1 MVKRSIKFL
10 NRLLLVILSVALI
23 GNPVLPGNAQG
34 DPKIAESSSPDT
46 RTQDFSSHEP
56 YFYTISK
63 EWEQKKVKVGAKEA
77 LIDAKSY
84 HAKSDD
90 AVVSVGSYEGEHD
103 VLLWSQPKG
112 WVEYKV
118 NVDQEGLYELATDY
132 HPFLSKD
139 GLGRQSV
146 IMSVQ
151 INGEYPFREAHSVS
165 LERRFSEVRPEKY
178 DDEGNQIRSLIDE
191 EVGWK
196 TTSFRD
202 SEGSY
207 SKPLQWHLN
216 KGENTIR
223 IETIRQSVALKSFR
237 LQVPK
242 DIANYEDVRKTYPTH
257 AASGSKEAIVI
268 EGEQFSLKN
277 SSSIQTQYDRS
288 PLSEPKS
295 LDLVRFNTLGGT
307 GWNKGGQAVTWD
319 FEVPED
325 GVYHL
330 TFRVKQNLRKNATV
344 FRNIY
349 IDGEIPFNEMKNVP
363 FPYDSDWK
371 KVSLANT
378 DGELFD
384 FYFTKGKHSLKMEAT
399 VEPYIPVIADIDQ
412 MSKELRDVSREL
424 RIATGNSTDAYR
436 VWNIEKDIPGM
447 TKRLEVLRDSFNK
460 LTDEMLAIN
469 KVRDN
474 VSQSFKSSVRDL
486 EDLLKDPNE
495 IPYSQLT
502 IGTMQEKIEAQ
513 RVDLMNTPLQID
525 RIYVAAPD
533 TKLPRIEA
541 NFFEKLWN
549 SIVTLFYSFS
559 SKNQLDRNAEDEL
572 NIWMFKGRD
581 YVDELQQLAN
591 ERFTP
596 EHGIKVNINLVQ
608 SADLVV
614 LGKAAGILPDIA
626 IGVPSASIFDYAL
639 RNAIY
644 DFTKFPD
651 SEELLD
657 QFHPGIMQ
665 PYRYDSGV
673 YGIPETNN
681 FNIMFYRKDIM
692 NQLGLSV
699 PDTWDDVYKILPT
712 LLQNESNFYIP
723 PDNFSYLFFQNN
735 VELYSKDGLTSALNE
750 PKAFEAFKEWTEMFN
765 VYGMERQVNSF
776 YQQFR
781 DGTMPIG
788 ISDFNTYM
796 QLLVAA
802 PEIMNEWAIAPIP
815 GTKQADGTIARWA
828 AGGAPTANI
837 LFNDTPKEKRDL
849 AWDFVKWYM
858 SEDIQTEFGLN
869 LEQYR
874 GETFRWNS
882 ANVDA
887 FANMPWKQDD
897 LSVILDQW
905 QWMQEWPNVPG
916 GYMTARELG
925 FAWNN
930 AAIDQVN
937 PRIALEKAVKE
948 INREMKRKQ
957 QEFNYIDENGQ
968 VLKKLDLIR
977 ITEPWKGAILN
988 DR

>member
-1 MVKRSIKFL
+1 MVKRGTQFL
-10 NRLLLVILSVALI
+10 NRLLLVILSVTLI
-23 GNPVLPGNAQG
+23 GNPVLPVNAERTSET
-34 DPKIAESSSPDT
+34 IETSSEDT
-46 RTQDFSSHEP
+46 LTSDLSSHEP

-63 EWEQKKVKVGAKEA
+63 EWEQKKVPVGTKLLE
-77 LIDAKSY
+77 IDAAKY
-84 HAKSDD
+84 DAKSDD
-90 AVVSVGSYEGEHD
+90 SVISVGSYEGEKD

-118 NVDQEGLYELATDY
+118 NVDQEGIYELAADY
-132 HPFLSKD
+132 HPFLSED

-146 IMSVQ
+146 MMGVQ
-151 INGEYPFREAHSVS
+151 INGEYPFREANSIS
-165 LERRFSEVRPEKY
+165 LERLFTEVRPVKF
-178 DDEGNQIRSLIDE
+178 DADGNQLRSLINE

-223 IETIRQSVALKSFR
+223 IETIRQSVALKALR
-237 LQVPK
+237 LQAPQSLASYEEVKEAYPK
-242 DIANYEDVRKTYPTH
+242 AD
-257 AASGSKEAIVI
+257 ASSSKEAIII
-268 EGEQFSLKN
+268 EGEQYSLKN
-277 SSSIQTQYDRS
+277 SSSIQAQYDRS
-288 PLSEPKS
+288 PLSQPKS
-295 LDLVRFNTLGGT
+295 LDRVRFNTIGGT

-325 GVYHL
+325 GIYNL
-330 TFRVKQNLRKNATV
+330 TFSVKQNLRENATI

-349 IDGEIPFNEMKNVP
+349 IDGEIPFTEMKNYP
-363 FPYDSDWK
+363 FLYSSDWK
-371 KVSLANT
+371 KVSLSNG
-378 DGELFD
+378 DGDAYD
-384 FYFTKGKHSLKMEAT
+384 FFFTKGKHSIKMEAT
-399 VEPYIPVIADIDQ
+399 VEPYISIIAGINH
-412 MSKELRDVSREL
+412 MSRELRNVSKEL

-447 TKRLEVLRDSFNK
+447 TKRLEVLKDNFNK
-460 LTDEMLAIN
+460 LTDDILAIN
-469 KVRDN
+469 EVQDN
-474 VSQSFKSSVRDL
+474 VSQSFKSSARDL

-495 IPYSQLT
+495 IPSSQLT

-525 RIYVAAPD
+525 RIYIAAPD
-533 TKLPRIEA
+533 TRLPKIEA

-549 SIVTLFYSFS
+549 SIVILFYSFTS
-559 SKNQLDRNAEDEL
+559 QNQIDQNAEGEL

-581 YVDELQQLAN
+581 YVDELQQFAN

-596 EHGIKVNINLVQ
+596 EYGIKVNINLVQ

-626 IGVPSASIFDYAL
+626 IGVPSESIFDYAL
-639 RNAIY
+639 RNAVY
-644 DFTKFPD
+644 DLTKFPD
-651 SEELLD
+651 SD
-657 QFHPGIMQ
+657 QVMDLFHPGIIQ
-665 PYRYDSGV
+665 PYRYDGGI

-699 PDTWDDVYKILPT
+699 PGTWDDVYSILPT

-735 VELYSKDGLTSALNE
+735 VDLYSDDGLSSALNE
-750 PKAFEAFKEWTEMFN
+750 PEAYAAFKEWTEMFN

-802 PEIMNEWAIAPIP
+802 PEIMNEWAIAPVP
-815 GTKQADGTIARWA
+815 GTKEKDGTIARWA
-828 AGGAPTANI
+828 AAGAPTANV
-837 LFNDTPKEKRDL
+837 LFNDTPKEKRDV
-849 AWDFVKWYM
+849 AWDFLKWYM

-874 GETFRWNS
+874 GESFRWNS
-882 ANVDA
+882 ANVHA

-905 QWMQEWPNVPG
+905 QWLQEWPNVPG
-916 GYMTARELG
+916 GYMTAREIG

-930 AAIDQVN
+930 AVIDQVN

-957 QEFNYIDENGQ
+957 QEFNYIDDNGN
-968 VLKKLDLIR
+968 VLKKLELIR
-977 ITEPWKGAILN
+977 ITEPWKGANLK
-988 DR
+988 

>member
-1 MVKRSIKFL
+1 MVKRRIKFL

-23 GNPVLPGNAQG
+23 GSPVLPGNAQG
-34 DPKIAESSSPDT
+34 DSKIAETSSQDSLA
-46 RTQDFSSHEP
+46 QDFTSHEP

-63 EWEQKKVKVGAKEA
+63 EWEQKKIPVGTKGIE
-77 LIDAKSY
+77 IDAKAY

-90 AVVSVGSYEGEHD
+90 AVVSVGSYEGEND

-118 NVDQEGLYELATDY
+118 NVDQEGIYELATDY

-139 GLGRQSV
+139 GTGRQSV

-165 LERRFSEVRPEKY
+165 LERRFAEVRPEKY
-178 DDEGNQIRSLIDE
+178 DDEGNQLRSLIDE

-207 SKPLQWHLN
+207 SQPLQWHLN

-237 LQVPK
+237 LEAPEVI
-242 DIANYEDVRKTYPTH
+242 DDYEDVKKSYPAT
-257 AASGSKEAIVI
+257 AARGSKEAIVI

-288 PLSEPKS
+288 PLSQPKS
-295 LDLVRFNTLGGT
+295 LDLVRFNTIGGT
-307 GWNKGGQAVTWD
+307 GWNKGGQAIIWD

-325 GVYHL
+325 GLYNL

-363 FPYDSDWK
+363 FPYNSDWK
-371 KVSLANT
+371 KVSLANA
-378 DGELFD
+378 DGESFD
-384 FYFTKGKHSLKMEAT
+384 FYFTKGKHSIKMEAT
-399 VEPYIPVIADIDQ
+399 IEPYIPVIADIDQ

-447 TKRLEVLRDSFNK
+447 TKRLEVLKDNLNK
-460 LTDEMLAIN
+460 LTDQMIAIN

-474 VSQSFKSSVRDL
+474 VSQSFKSSARDL

-513 RVDLMNTPLQID
+513 RVDLMNTPLQMD

-533 TKLPRIEA
+533 TKLPKIEA
-541 NFFEKLWN
+541 NWFEKLWN
-549 SIVTLFYSFS
+549 SIVTLFYSFT

-614 LGKAAGILPDIA
+614 LGKAAGILPDVA
-626 IGVPSASIFDYAL
+626 IGVQSASIFDYAL

-651 SEELLD
+651 SKEQLD

-665 PYRYDSGV
+665 PYRYDGGV

-692 NQLGLSV
+692 DQLGLSI
-699 PDTWDDVYKILPT
+699 PDTWEDVYKILPT

-735 VELYSKDGLTSALNE
+735 VQLYSEDGLSSALNE
-750 PKAFEAFKEWTEMFN
+750 PKAFEVFKEWTEMFN

-815 GTKQADGTIARWA
+815 GTKQPDGTVARWA
-828 AGGAPTANI
+828 SGGAPTANV

-849 AWDFVKWYM
+849 AWDFLKWYM

-882 ANVDA
+882 ANVQA
-887 FANMPWKQDD
+887 FANMPWKQED
-897 LSVILDQW
+897 LSVILEQW
-905 QWMQEWPNVPG
+905 RWMQEWPNVPG
-916 GYMTARELG
+916 GYMTTRELG

-930 AAIDQVN
+930 VAIDQVN

-957 QEFNYIDENGQ
+957 QEFNYIDENGN
-968 VLKKLDLIR
+968 VLKKMDLIR

-988 DR
+988 VR